1 LNIAISRT
9 GMLVRGAWKAGIP
22 NKVWSLSV
30 PKTDAKALILSPG
43 DPEAVRT
50 LWARSQV
57 TMNS

>member
-1 LNIAISRT
+1 
-9 GMLVRGAWKAGIP
+9 MLVRGAWKAAIP

-43 DPEAVRT
+43 DPEAERT